1 MVVLIVKSQLTI
13 SSVHVLGRAKFNIR
27 LNRLYEDD
35 DTEGEDAL
43 SPNLDNIITNNNDSE
58 SKVEHWKNPSFTVT
72 DFDMDDEDDDS
83 ADYAADS
90 DDCSL

>member
-1 MVVLIVKSQLTI
+1 MTELAYFDSTAN
-13 SSVHVLGRAKFNIR
+13 SPFPA
-27 LNRLYEDD
+27 LYED

-58 SKVEHWKNPSFTVT
+58 SKVDHWKNPSFTVT